1 MVLSLER
8 STMLFMGKSTIS
20 MAMFHSYVAVYQ
32 RVNHRKSM
40 AGWWFFAYPSE
51 KSWSERQ
58 LMMMIILKKKSGK

>member
-1 MVLSLER
+1 
-8 STMLFMGKSTIS
+8 

-58 LMMMIILKKKSGK
+58 LMMIIILNKKSGK